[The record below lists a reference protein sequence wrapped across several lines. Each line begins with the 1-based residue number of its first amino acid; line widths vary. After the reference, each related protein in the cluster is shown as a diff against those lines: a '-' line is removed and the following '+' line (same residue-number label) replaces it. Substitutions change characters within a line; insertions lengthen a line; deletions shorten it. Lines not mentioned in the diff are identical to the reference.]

1 MDLIKIVGEMIDLRE
16 DLKEQAKDI
25 ERKAKRL
32 DRTIDDLME
41 FLKHRGLV
49 ETKRVR

>member
-1 MDLIKIVGEMIDLRE
+1 MDLIKIVGDMINLRE
-16 DLKEQAKDI
+16 DLKDQARDI

-32 DRTIDDLME
+32 DRTIDELME

-49 ETKRVR
+49 ETKKVR